1 VGVKR
6 LIALVPLVAVLIALV
21 LLGVGDSAASIADTP
36 IPTNEAASTASEEGN
51 PDSANAT
58 ITIIMRTAPL
68 PEE

>member
-1 VGVKR
+1 MVT
-6 LIALVPLVAVLIALV
+6 ALV

-36 IPTNEAASTASEEGN
+36 IRSSEAVSGANEAGN

-58 ITIIMRTAPL
+58 ITTIMWTAPL